1 MLDLHSHIL
10 PGVDDGAP
18 GLDTSLDMARAYV
31 SQGVECV
38 ACTPHIV
45 PGLYENTGP
54 DIRRRVADLQAR
66 LDDGDI
72 RLRLVV
78 GADNH
83 ITPAFV
89 AGLRQGRLLSLADSA
104 YVLIEPPHHVAPLR
118 LEELFFEVSIA
129 GYIPVLTHPERLTWI
144 EAKYDVIERL
154 AAHGVWMQVTSGS
167 LRGAFGRRARY
178 WAERMLEEGLVHI
191 LASDAHNMGSRR
203 PDLLD
208 GLRAAERFAGAEEAY
223 HLLVTRPRGIV
234 RNLQPSD
241 LPGPHAAAVRDELRG
256 RDETA
261 QRPNSGVH
269 RSFGERMQRF
279 FTNRPGSDSGRRWGD
294 A

>member
-10 PGVDDGAP
+10 PGVDDGSP
-18 GLDTSLDMARAYV
+18 GLETSLEMARAYV
-31 SQGVECV
+31 SQGVACV

-45 PGLYENTGP
+45 PGLHENAGP

-66 LDDGDI
+66 LDEAGI
-72 RLRLVV
+72 RLQLVA

-83 ITPAFV
+83 VAPTFV
-89 AGLRQGRLLSLADSA
+89 AGLRQGRLLTLADSA
-104 YVLIEPPHHVAPLR
+104 YVLVEPPHHVAPLR
-118 LEELFFEVSIA
+118 LEELFFEVSVA

-144 EAKYDVIERL
+144 EAKYDLIERL
-154 AAHGVWMQVTSGS
+154 AARGAWMQVTSGS

-178 WAERMLEEGLVHI
+178 WAERMLVEGLVHI

-208 GLRAAERFAGAEEAY
+208 GLRAAERLAGAEEAH

-234 RNLQPSD
+234 HNVQPSD
-241 LPGPHAAAVRDELRG
+241 LPEPRAAAVRDELRG

-261 QRPNSGVH
+261 HSPDSGGH
-269 RSFGERMQRF
+269 RSFGERLQRF
-279 FTNRPGSDSGRRWGD
+279 FTNRPRSDGG
-294 A
+294 